1 MMPKARDAGKML
13 GGRGGGM
20 MGQDVIWQALGF
32 GRPKLIRSLLVAVL
46 AATTNASPSLAQSIA
61 AASDAGKIEMA
72 FLSDKETRP
81 PPEAT
86 PPQDNPDFNN
96 NTNYNT
102 TFDGKW
108 TFTSAG
114 CPASGTAR
122 VTIRGGKIIARNGGG
137 FVTPDGALHSF
148 GAGNGISMTAV
159 GQLSGKTGSGTY
171 NSSDGCVGRWIG
183 IKQ

>member
-1 MMPKARDAGKML
+1 
-13 GGRGGGM
+13 M
-20 MGQDVIWQALGF
+20 MGQGVICQAIGC
-32 GRPKLIRSLLVAVL
+32 GRRKLIRSLSGAVL
-46 AATTNASPSLAQSIA
+46 AATINASASPAQSIA
-61 AASDAGKIEMA
+61 AASDAGEIEMA
-72 FLSDKETRP
+72 FLSDKDTRP

-86 PPQDNPDFNN
+86 LPQEPSQEPAQDKPGFNSD
-96 NTNYNT
+96 TNYNT
-102 TFDGKW
+102 AFDGKW

-114 CPASGTAR
+114 CPVSGTAR
-122 VTIRGGKIIARNGGG
+122 VTIKGGKIIARNGGG

-148 GAGNGISMTAV
+148 GAGNGRSMTAV